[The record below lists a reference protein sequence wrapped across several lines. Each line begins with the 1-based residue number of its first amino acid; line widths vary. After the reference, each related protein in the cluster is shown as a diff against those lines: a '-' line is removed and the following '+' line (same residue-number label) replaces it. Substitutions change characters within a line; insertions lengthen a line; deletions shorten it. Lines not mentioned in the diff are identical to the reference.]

1 MEELDNGLDE
11 ASHMTRSYDFNIN
24 MIGTSE
30 KQNETYTTI
39 TYFNYKYMPINIYIR
54 KTYTHKD

>member
-11 ASHMTRSYDFNIN
+11 ASDMTGYDFNIN

-30 KQNETYTTI
+30 KQNEVYTTI

>member
-1 MEELDNGLDE
+1 
-11 ASHMTRSYDFNIN
+11 

-30 KQNETYTTI
+30 KQNKAYTTI

-54 KTYTHKD
+54 KTYTPKD